1 MSKSHNE
8 HGLKYALCIESIFP
22 GMDYAERIQH
32 TIDTGYNAVEV
43 WGVDEAKKKI
53 LLEAKERGVRTAFL
67 VGARGFATQD
77 KNHIQQELESLK
89 RNLDLAHELDCPNIC
104 LFVGDRD
111 PALIYDQGRAA
122 VIDFLGQAARVL
134 SGSGVTGVVES
145 LSPANHPKG
154 FASSMRDVISW
165 IREVNLP
172 EIKLQFDIY
181 HTAMTDPDVETLV
194 RDNIAYTAYYQ
205 AADAPGRG
213 QPGTGI
219 LNFDRMLNDIKN
231 SGFDGYFSWEYA
243 PQGDALESIE
253 QTKKIQI

>member
-1 MSKSHNE
+1 MQQNNSN
-8 HGLKYALCIESIFP
+8 LKYALCIESIFP
-22 GMDYAERIQH
+22 GMDYSERIQH

-43 WGVDEAKKKI
+43 WGVDDAKKKV

-67 VGARGFATQD
+67 VGARGFVTQNQQ
-77 KNHIQQELESLK
+77 KIQEELESLK
-89 RNLDLAHELDCPNIC
+89 RNIDLAHELDCPNIC

-111 PALIYDQGRAA
+111 PNLIYDQSRAAVMDFLGRAA
-122 VIDFLGQAARVL
+122 KVL
-134 SGSGVTGVVES
+134 SGSGVAGVVES
-145 LSPANHPKG
+145 LSPGNHPKG

-165 IREVNLP
+165 VREISMP

-181 HTAMTDPDVETLV
+181 HTAMTDPDVESLV
-194 RDNIAYTAYYQ
+194 RDNIEYTAYYQ

-219 LNFDRMLNDIKN
+219 LDFNRILNTIKE
-231 SGFDGYFSWEYA
+231 STFEGYFAWEYA
-243 PQGDALESIE
+243 PQGDAIESIE

>member
-1 MSKSHNE
+1 MQQNNSN
-8 HGLKYALCIESIFP
+8 LKYALCIESIFP

-43 WGVDEAKKKI
+43 WGVDDTKKKV
-53 LLEAKERGVRTAFL
+53 LLDAKERGVRTAFL

-77 KNHIQQELESLK
+77 KNHIAAELENLK
-89 RNLDLAHELDCPNIC
+89 RHIDLAHELDCPNIC

-111 PALIYDQGRAA
+111 PNLIYDQGRAA
-122 VIDFLGQAARVL
+122 VIDFLGQAAKVL
-134 SGSGVTGVVES
+134 SASGATGVVES
-145 LSPANHPKG
+145 LSPGNHPKG

-165 IREVNLP
+165 VREINQP

-181 HTAMTDPDVETLV
+181 HTAMTDPDVENLV
-194 RDNIAYTAYYQ
+194 RDNIDITAYYQ

-219 LNFDRMLNDIKN
+219 LNFNRILNSIKK
-231 SGFDGYFSWEYA
+231 STFDGYFAWEYA
-243 PQGDALESIE
+243 PQGDAIESIE
-253 QTKKIQI
+253 QTKKAQI

>member
-1 MSKSHNE
+1 MSEQN
-8 HGLKYALCIESIFP
+8 LKYALCIESIFP
-22 GMDYAERIQH
+22 GMDYTERIQH
-32 TIDTGYNAVEV
+32 TIDTGYDAVEV
-43 WGVDEAKKKI
+43 WGVDDVKKKV

-67 VGARGFATQD
+67 VGARDFATQD
-77 KNHIQQELESLK
+77 NNKIQQELEALK

-111 PALIYDQGRAA
+111 PNLIYDQGRAA
-122 VIDFLGQAARVL
+122 VIDFLGQAAKVL
-134 SGSGVTGVVES
+134 SGSGVMGVVES

-154 FASSMRDVISW
+154 FATSMRDVIAW
-165 IREVNLP
+165 VRELDLP

-194 RDNIAYTAYYQ
+194 RDNIDITTYYQ
-205 AADAPGRG
+205 AADAPSLA
-213 QPGTGI
+213 QPGTGV
-219 LNFDRMLNDIKN
+219 LNLKGMLNDIKK
-231 SGFDGYFSWEYA
+231 SGFNGYFSWEYF

>member
-1 MSKSHNE
+1 MQQNNSN
-8 HGLKYALCIESIFP
+8 LKYALCIESIFP

-43 WGVDEAKKKI
+43 WGVDDAKKKV
-53 LLEAKERGVRTAFL
+53 LLDAKERGVHTAFL

-77 KNHIQQELESLK
+77 KNHIAAELENLK
-89 RNLDLAHELDCPNIC
+89 RHIDLAHELNCPNIC

-111 PALIYDQGRAA
+111 SNLIYDQGRAA
-122 VIDFLGQAARVL
+122 VIDFLGQAAKVL
-134 SGSGVTGVVES
+134 SGSGVAGVVES
-145 LSPANHPKG
+145 LSPGNHPKG

-165 IREVNLP
+165 VREINQP

-181 HTAMTDPDVETLV
+181 HTAMTDPDVEKLV
-194 RDNIAYTAYYQ
+194 RDNIDITAYYQ

-219 LNFDRMLNDIKN
+219 LNFDRILNTIKK
-231 SGFDGYFSWEYA
+231 STFDGYFAWEYA
-243 PQGDALESIE
+243 PQGDAIESIE
-253 QTKKIQI
+253 QTKKVQV